1 MKSKALLSTS
11 SLRRACMLGIVLFLA
26 IPITNAEAL
35 PDPKVAITYSLKT
48 ADCLI
53 TPDPPHCGAYW
64 QNIDAPIDA
73 GDVEFVFDTSNSTEP
88 KVDVTRATPLTV
100 TIEYTTDMDG
110 VIIDGPVALI
120 QTDFGRDFI
129 ITTEAFGLTAVV
141 TTEIDTVLS
150 QIGTGMLSGST
161 ITWDNLV
168 APYKETVG
176 PMSFSNCVGDLCGL
190 AAPTGGWPQ
199 DLSTV
204 DEFDNQVGRAVVLP
218 EFTVFTDTVFA
229 DAFASDNGTPDDPLD
244 DIDRPDDQATVTDT
258 WYGVEVVPEPSG
270 EILLLAGVFGLAGL
284 HRLRERGGAS
294 ALFTSRR

>member
-73 GDVEFVFDTSNSTEP
+73 GDVEFVFDTSGSTEP

-150 QIGTGMLSGST
+150 QIGTGALLGST

-190 AAPTGGWPQ
+190 AAPMGGWPQ
-199 DLSTV
+199 NLDAT
-204 DEFDNQVGRAVVLP
+204 DRAVVLP
-218 EFTVFTDTVFA
+218 DFTVFTNNVFA
-229 DAFASDNGTPDDPLD
+229 DEFASDNGSPLNRMD
-244 DIDRPDDQATVTDT
+244 DIDRPDEQAIVTDT
-258 WYGVEVVPEPSG
+258 WYGVKVVPEPSG
-270 EILLLAGVFGLAGL
+270 EILLLAGVLGLAGL
-284 HRLRERGGAS
+284 RRLPERGGVS
-294 ALFTSRR
+294 ALFVNRR